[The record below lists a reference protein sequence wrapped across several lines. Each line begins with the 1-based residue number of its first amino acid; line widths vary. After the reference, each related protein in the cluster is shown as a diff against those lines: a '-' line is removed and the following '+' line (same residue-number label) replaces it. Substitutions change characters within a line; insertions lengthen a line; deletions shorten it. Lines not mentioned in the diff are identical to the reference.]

1 MSASELNI
9 RILLRIKAVAEAKGI
24 GDPTRLAEISGLPI
38 SIAESLWNQPS
49 QNQDL
54 KTIVAVAIALGS
66 PLQDLVEVTRL
77 DEGERNRHFVKDTSS
92 S

>member
-49 QNQDL
+49 QESGSQDDRRRSHRFR
-54 KTIVAVAIALGS
+54 IAPPGS
-66 PLQDLVEVTRL
+66 R
-77 DEGERNRHFVKDTSS
+77 
-92 S
+92 